1 MPSVMARPIAD
12 DGGYVQL
19 QNILLRCNA
28 SVGPGETIAQA
39 TLEGSE
45 RAFQF
50 IRSPNSWAGWI
61 DAGLM
66 QGRKQAVAMSN
77 TGLDQGGELPVSSAQ
92 SSYSHVYSLN
102 ATGGIACTKME
113 ALLTRREI
121 GCREVRGKI
130 TQIPCILKIELR
142 EDHCFA
148 RKFYT

>member
-1 MPSVMARPIAD
+1 MARPIAD

-28 SVGPGETIAQA
+28 SVGPGETKAQA
-39 TLEGSE
+39 TLEGFE

-50 IRSPNSWAGWI
+50 IHSPNSWAGWI

-92 SSYSHVYSLN
+92 SSYSHGYSL
-102 ATGGIACTKME
+102 MQ
-113 ALLTRREI
+113 
-121 GCREVRGKI
+121 RG
-130 TQIPCILKIELR
+130 ELR
-142 EDHCFA
+142 VLK
-148 RKFYT
+148 RGLS